1 MTIMT
6 HFRQISTKSRLYRWL
21 LISYISSIASALLIY
36 LIYNLTP
43 PGPKMYREPSFFLV
57 CGLIL
62 VYVLLLFIASRFL
75 IQRLHRQ
82 TELIAER
89 ERQLAEAE
97 KEVMRANLLR
107 AVSHDLRT
115 PLTGIIGNS
124 LAYLENQSYLTDD
137 EKEDLVR
144 NIYDDSTWLINMVE
158 NLLSVTRIQG
168 TDLSLSLDEQPVEEV
183 VAEAIQKIQKRHPKS
198 AIQVK
203 IPEEFILLKMDAI
216 LIEQVIINL
225 LENAL
230 FHSGT
235 SEPVDFIVEN
245 HPDHVSFT
253 VRDYGVGIPDAMLNH
268 LFEGKEY
275 TVDSSDVQKGIGIG
289 LVICKTII
297 SAHHGTISGHNHE
310 KGAEFTFTLPK

>member
-1 MTIMT
+1 MTNMT
-6 HFRQISTKSRLYRWL
+6 KFRQFSTKSRLYSL
-21 LISYISSIASALLIY
+21 VGVPYISSIASALLIY

-43 PGPKMYREPSFFLV
+43 PGPKMYREPFFFLV

-62 VYVLLLFIASRFL
+62 GYVFLLFVMTRFL
-75 IQRLHRQ
+75 IHRLNKQ

-158 NLLSVTRIQG
+158 NLLSITRIQCE
-168 TDLSLSLDEQPVEEV
+168 DLSLNTDEEPVEEV
-183 VAEAIQKIQKRHPKS
+183 VAEAIQKVQKRHPGC
-198 AIQVK
+198 AIQVR
-203 IPEEFILLKMDAI
+203 IPDEFILLKMDAL
-216 LIEQVIINL
+216 LIEQVVINL

-230 FHSGT
+230 FHSET
-235 SEPVDFIVEN
+235 REPVDFIVEN
-245 HPDHVSFT
+245 YLDHVSFT
-253 VRDYGVGIPDAMLNH
+253 IRDYGVGIPEAMLNH